1 MLSRL
6 FEERLALTPDPR
18 PLTLRL
24 TVQEFRVLQGE
35 EGAAGAFRT
44 GEEEGMGR
52 LGARSKD
59 AELPQDVLVTD
70 DAGHGRRVQ
79 GMGNGRQEKAG
90 AAPAGV

>member
-1 MLSRL
+1 
-6 FEERLALTPDPR
+6 
-18 PLTLRL
+18 
-24 TVQEFRVLQGE
+24 
-35 EGAAGAFRT
+35 
-44 GEEEGMGR
+44 MGR